1 MIPKHPLFEQ
11 HWREFTVEHPEM
23 LSRSRYVVEA
33 NGEEPELS
41 IDIVAFLHFVRWA
54 QRKGY
59 GPPATLGL
67 IPWVKGTYRSTE
79 TERNEEE
86 GSQP

>member
-11 HWREFTVEHPEM
+11 HWREFTMEYPEM
-23 LSRSRYVVEA
+23 LSRSRYVLA
-33 NGEEPELS
+33 TDREEPELS
-41 IDIVAFLHFVRWA
+41 VDVVAFLHFVRWA

-59 GPPATLGL
+59 GPTGVTGL
-67 IPWVKGTYRSTE
+67 IPWVKATYRPTGEVPSTQG
-79 TERNEEE
+79 